1 MEKPRIARLTSLL
14 TQLQSKR
21 LTTAA
26 ELAQKHNVSI
36 RTIYRDIRTLEEAGV
51 PIFVEEGKGY
61 SLVEGFHLPPVSFTE
76 SEAMALVTA
85 QQIISMN
92 RDESLVQ
99 NYLNAVTKIKAV
111 LKNEE
116 RDRSEI
122 LSQKIQIRS
131 NLKKLTT
138 SNNLMEI
145 QKALTNLLELEIKYN
160 SLENNLSERTIEPFA
175 VYSTQENW
183 LLIAFCKV
191 KNDFRTFRLDRIES
205 LKVTNRKFEPQ
216 KISLQEY
223 FEICKNKAISNFQN
237 FSTTPDI

>member
-26 ELAQKHNVSI
+26 ELAKKHKVSS
-36 RTIYRDIRTLEEAGV
+36 RTIYRDIRTLEEAGI

-99 NYLNAVTKIKAV
+99 NYLSAVTKIKAV

-138 SNNLMEI
+138 SNNLIEV

-160 SLENNLSERTIEPFA
+160 SLENLLSVRTIEPFA
-175 VYSTQENW
+175 IYSTQENW
-183 LLIAFCKV
+183 LLIAFCKT
-191 KNDFRTFRLDRIES
+191 KKDFRTFRLDRIES
-205 LKVTNRKFEPQ
+205 LKVTTRKFEPQ

-223 FEICKNKAISNFQN
+223 FEICKMKTVSIN
-237 FSTTPDI
+237 

>member
-1 MEKPRIARLTSLL
+1 
-14 TQLQSKR
+14 
-21 LTTAA
+21 
-26 ELAQKHNVSI
+26 VSC
-36 RTIYRDIRTLEEAGV
+36 
-51 PIFVEEGKGY
+51 
-61 SLVEGFHLPPVSFTE
+61 TE

-99 NYLNAVTKIKAV
+99 NYLSAVTKIKAV

-138 SNNLMEI
+138 SNNLIEV

-160 SLENNLSERTIEPFA
+160 SLENLLSVRTIEPFA
-175 VYSTQENW
+175 IYSTQENW
-183 LLIAFCKV
+183 LLIAFCKT
-191 KNDFRTFRLDRIES
+191 KKDFRTFRLDRIES
-205 LKVTNRKFEPQ
+205 LKVTTRKFEPQ

-223 FEICKNKAISNFQN
+223 FEICKMKTVSIN
-237 FSTTPDI
+237 